1 MPDRRTGKNLMYRI
15 GDIGMA
21 AFACFFMQSP
31 SFLAFQRMLEDRYGD
46 SNARTLFGME
56 RIPCDNHIR
65 QTLDGVPPEH
75 FDDVFISMVRDLD
88 RKGALRGMRRL
99 KDRTLIALD
108 GTEYFNS
115 DKIKCDNCSTRT
127 HNKGTDKETVERYHS
142 FLGATI
148 VAPGRNTALPLPPE
162 FIRPQDGAKKQDC
175 EINAVKR
182 WLDRIGARVRGL
194 NPLFLG
200 DALLACQP
208 VCEAMRKIGGN
219 FILTAKPGS
228 HKALYEELSRCR
240 PQTLTRTVTKGV
252 RKRRTYRRSYAWQA
266 DLRIRDGAAAMPVT
280 WVSLEIRN
288 METGKITFRTALLT
302 DLPVTR
308 HNVEEIVA
316 CGRARWKCENE
327 GYNVLKRNGYHLEHN
342 FGHGKET
349 LASVLAVLNLLAFT
363 MHGACDLFETLW
375 QQARTTLGARIRLFE
390 HIRSITGY
398 LVFPTWEALFNM
410 LITGIPPP
418 QRS

>member
-1 MPDRRTGKNLMYRI
+1 MPDRRTGTNLTYRI

-31 SFLAFQRMLEDRYGD
+31 SFLAFQRMLEDRCGD
-46 SNARTLFGME
+46 SNARTLFGMQK
-56 RIPCDNHIR
+56 IPCDNHIR

-75 FDDVFISMVRDLD
+75 FDDVFISVARDLD

-99 KDRTLIALD
+99 GDRTLIALD

-115 DKIKCDNCSTRT
+115 CKVKCSNCLTRT
-127 HNKGTDKETVERYHS
+127 RHKDTDRETVEYYHS

-148 VAPGRNTALPLPPE
+148 VAPGQNTALPLPPE
-162 FIRPQDGAKKQDC
+162 IIRPQDGARKQDC

-182 WLDRIGARVRGL
+182 WLARIGTRLRGL

-208 VCEAMRKIGGN
+208 VCDAIHGIGGN

-240 PQTLTRTVTKGV
+240 PRTLTRTVTRGV
-252 RKRRTYRRSYAWQA
+252 RKRRTYRYSYAWQE

-280 WVSLEIRN
+280 WASLEIRN
-288 METGKITFRTALLT
+288 METGTITFRTAVVT
-302 DLPVTR
+302 DLAVTQ
-308 HNVEEIVA
+308 HNIEEIIA

-327 GYNVLKRNGYHLEHN
+327 GYNILKNGYHLEHS

-349 LASVLAVLNLLAFT
+349 LASLLLVMNLLAF
-363 MHGACDLFETLW
+363 MLHGACDLFETMW
-375 QQARTTLGARIRLFE
+375 QQARKTLGARIRLFE

-398 LVFPTWEALFNM
+398 HVFPTWEALFNT

-418 QRS
+418 QSG